1 MRDARALCPYQR
13 WRPGSPGRRAG
24 GAARYRELPNRG
36 AGPVASAP
44 RPPPPPGAP
53 RLPPPQRA
61 RARARPR
68 RPPSQ
73 WRDARA
79 GEAGA
84 RGWVGRAVAG
94 GSVAAEADGARV
106 LGAVAAAAGG
116 RGVQRRRRWQRGS
129 AAAAGGRAGSH
140 AHPQVKP
147 SPDAAPAAQ
156 PGAPGEGTAGA
167 DALPLAGRGRPARY
181 YTGARLFLRSP
192 PAQLGCE
199 VARLRPLPSSLRREL
214 VLRPHAPAP
223 RPQGEEGEPCRF
235 PPGPSARRAARAVE
249 GGGVTRSR
257 GKRSLFLA
265 GRWARAGVADRRQ
278 RSPRLGA
285 HGGAGRC
292 RSSTARPSRPAP
304 ERPPAPARA
313 GALRSDAPGSRTGRR
328 AVRRGAA
335 ARARPGV
342 SCGVALRRCRY
353 QR

>member
-1 MRDARALCPYQR
+1 MTAAGAGGGVRDARALCPYQR

-94 GSVAAEADGARV
+94 GSVAAEAGGARV

-235 PPGPSARRAARAVE
+235 PPGPSARRAARAV
-249 GGGVTRSR
+249 GGGGGSPAPGASGVY
-257 GKRSLFLA
+257 F
-265 GRWARAGVADRRQ
+265 WRAGGRVPA
-278 RSPRLGA
+278 SP
-285 HGGAGRC
+285 
-292 RSSTARPSRPAP
+292 TAANGRPAWGLTAALGDAAP
-304 ERPPAPARA
+304 QRLVRPGQPRSGRPP
-313 GALRSDAPGSRTGRR
+313 LPGRE
-328 AVRRGAA
+328 
-335 ARARPGV
+335 P
-342 SCGVALRRCRY
+342 
-353 QR
+353 